1 MAAGVVHIHAPGRRF
16 AEVVAAALPGRRCEI
31 WDDEADVLAGIGAAE
46 VVIAASLPAGAAGRA
61 VRLRRVHALGV
72 GVDALVPGLAPAVE
86 VVRVTGVSEAAVS
99 EHAWAL
105 LLALARQIPLAVA
118 QQQQRVWRPFP
129 ARRLAGA
136 TLAVL
141 GLGAI
146 GGRVAAAAAGFAVR
160 VIGTR
165 RRTGAVAGVDAVLA
179 PEATAEALAAA
190 DFVVVALPRT
200 PATRGLLDAAML
212 ARMRPGAC
220 LVVVSRG
227 GIVDEAAL
235 VERLRDG
242 ALAGAALDVAAEEPL
257 SGDSPLW
264 SAPNLLLTP
273 HVGGW
278 SSDYA
283 RRVAAAVAAD
293 LERIDRGERPAG
305 LVDRAHGY

>member
-1 MAAGVVHIHAPGRRF
+1 M
-16 AEVVAAALPGRRCEI
+16 
-31 WDDEADVLAGIGAAE
+31 
-46 VVIAASLPAGAAGRA
+46 
-61 VRLRRVHALGV
+61 
-72 GVDALVPGLAPAVE
+72 
-86 VVRVTGVSEAAVS
+86 
-99 EHAWAL
+99 
-105 LLALARQIPLAVA
+105 
-118 QQQQRVWRPFP
+118 
-129 ARRLAGA
+129 
-136 TLAVL
+136 
-141 GLGAI
+141 
-146 GGRVAAAAAGFAVR
+146 R

-165 RRTGAVAGVDAVLA
+165 RRTGAVAGVDEVLA

-293 LERIDRGERPAG
+293 LKRIDRGERPAG